1 MANEAKIKLAMI
13 SNLWIKLMNFE
24 SAGDINYGH
33 EHEFDHVT
41 LLTKG
46 SVEVDVNGA
55 KSTFTAPQIIYIQK
69 QTIHTMT
76 ALEDGTIA
84 SCIVA
89 VRNSEQ
95 LEDIVDPDSVP
106 KGTNMCG
113 PVADG
118 VNVTI
123 V

>member
-1 MANEAKIKLAMI
+1 MANEAKIKLAMV
-13 SNLWIKLMNFE
+13 SNLWIKLMEFE
-24 SAGDINYGH
+24 SAGDINHGH

-46 SVEVDVNGA
+46 SVEVDVDGA
-55 KSTFTAPQIIYIQK
+55 KSTFIAPQIIYIRK
-69 QTIHTMT
+69 QMVHTMT

-89 VRNSEQ
+89 IRTSER

-106 KGTNMCG
+106 VSTNAAYLTAADI
-113 PVADG
+113 PVTL
-118 VNVTI
+118 V
-123 V
+123 

>member
-1 MANEAKIKLAMI
+1 MANEAKIKLAI
-13 SNLWIKLMNFE
+13 VSNLWIKLMEFE
-24 SAGDINYGH
+24 SAGDINHGH
-33 EHEFDHVT
+33 EHDFDHVT

-46 SVEVDVNGA
+46 SVEVDVGGV

-69 QTIHTMT
+69 QMVHTMT

-89 VRNSEQ
+89 IRTSER

-106 KGTNMCG
+106 KVTTVDVTDYRI
-113 PVADG
+113 PVTL
-118 VNVTI
+118 V
-123 V
+123 